1 MRTLRTTLLT
11 AAAAGLAVT
20 ALAQVPAAAAP
31 APAPPKFLSA
41 GQLPASLTPWTA
53 GPVRQGVPAEGS
65 VCTSGIA
72 PAAGTRH
79 RDFRT
84 ELDTGARQTITV
96 AATTD
101 RAKALAAELR
111 SALETCLDR
120 LKEQDPGLE
129 EAFYQ
134 GRVDIE
140 EGAHVYS
147 IDTSYPEVGS
157 TDIGLYSVGRDGRA
171 VTVVEWG
178 QPRNSTAHRW
188 RASRRRRVPPS
199 PSSTEAAS
207 ATGRRG
213 AAGRGGAG
221 YPAPG
226 ACWLC
231 DPARNAPASP
241 ARRKRGRGRGTRG
254 WPSA

>member
-1 MRTLRTTLLT
+1 MRTLRTALLT
-11 AAAAGLAVT
+11 AAAAGLTVT
-20 ALAQVPAAAAP
+20 ALVQVPATAAP
-31 APAPPKFLSA
+31 APAPVQPKFLSA

-53 GPVRQGVPAEGS
+53 GPVRQGAPAEGS
-65 VCTSGIA
+65 VCTAGIA
-72 PAAGTRH
+72 PATGTRH

-96 AATTD
+96 AATTA

-129 EAFYQ
+129 GEAFYQ
-134 GRVDIE
+134 GRVAIE

-178 QPRNSTAHRW
+178 QLGELDGAPLEGFKKTTRTAV
-188 RASRRRRVPPS
+188 AKL
-199 PSSTEAAS
+199 
-207 ATGRRG
+207 
-213 AAGRGGAG
+213 
-221 YPAPG
+221 Y
-226 ACWLC
+226 
-231 DPARNAPASP
+231 
-241 ARRKRGRGRGTRG
+241 
-254 WPSA
+254 

>member
-1 MRTLRTTLLT
+1 MRNLRTALVTVMAT
-11 AAAAGLAVT
+11 GLAVT

-31 APAPPKFLSA
+31 TAAPAQPKFLSA
-41 GQLPASLTPWTA
+41 SQLPASHTPWTA
-53 GPVRQGVPAEGS
+53 GPVRKGVPAEGS

-84 ELDTGARQTITV
+84 ELDTNARQTITV
-96 AATTD
+96 APTT
-101 RAKALAAELR
+101 AKAKKLAADLR

-129 EAFYQ
+129 GEALYQ
-134 GRVDIE
+134 GRINIE

-157 TDIGLYSVGRDGRA
+157 TDIGLFSVGRDGRA

-178 QPRNSTAHRW
+178 QLGELDGAPLEGFKKTTRTAV
-188 RASRRRRVPPS
+188 AKL
-199 PSSTEAAS
+199 
-207 ATGRRG
+207 
-213 AAGRGGAG
+213 
-221 YPAPG
+221 Y
-226 ACWLC
+226 
-231 DPARNAPASP
+231 
-241 ARRKRGRGRGTRG
+241 
-254 WPSA
+254 